1 VVLPFVLF
9 VPLVANLLPS
19 RHHFTALTVI
29 ILGMRVQSWLFL
41 LIGFAVGFG
50 ALYTWTKQRAP
61 SVVKALPLDVDPNIP
76 TETLAPAGAPA
87 GEPAAPPVDMARV
100 KELADKIKQNPKDFD
115 SIVELANVNFDQKN
129 YDDAINLYKK
139 ALAIRPDTLNVR
151 TDMGTAMF
159 YLNRYDD
166 AIATFQEVLKTDP
179 NNAQA
184 LFNLGVSMLHGK
196 NDPKRALEYWQK
208 LVETNPNHP
217 QAEFVRQQIQ
227 KLKEQQTKQ

>member
-1 VVLPFVLF
+1 M
-9 VPLVANLLPS
+9 
-19 RHHFTALTVI
+19 

-50 ALYTWTKQRAP
+50 TFYTWTKQRAP
-61 SVVKALPLDVDPNIP
+61 SVVKALPLEVDPNIP
-76 TETLAPAGAPA
+76 TETSGPAGAPA
-87 GEPAAPPVDMARV
+87 GQAAAPPVDMARV
-100 KELADKIKQNPKDFD
+100 KELTDKIKQNPKDFD
-115 SIVELANVNFDQKN
+115 SIVELANMNFDQKN
-129 YDDAINLYKK
+129 YDDAINMYKN
-139 ALAIRPDTLNVR
+139 ALAIRPDALNVR

-184 LFNLGVSMLHGK
+184 LFNLGVAILYGK

-217 QAEFVRQQIQ
+217 QAEFVKQQIQ
-227 KLKEQQTKQ
+227 KLKEQKAKQ

>member
-1 VVLPFVLF
+1 M
-9 VPLVANLLPS
+9 
-19 RHHFTALTVI
+19 I
-29 ILGMRVQSWLFL
+29 QGMRVQSWLFL

-50 ALYTWTKQRAP
+50 TLYTWTKQRAP
-61 SVVKALPLDVDPNIP
+61 SVVKALPLEVDPNVP
-76 TETLAPAGAPA
+76 TESLTPPGAPA

-100 KELADKIKQNPKDFD
+100 KELTDKIKQNPKDFD
-115 SIVELANVNFDQKN
+115 SIVELANMNFDQKN

-139 ALAIRPDTLNVR
+139 ALAIRPDALNVR

-159 YLNRYDD
+159 YLNKYDD

-184 LFNLGVSMLHGK
+184 LFNLGVAMLHGK

>member
-1 VVLPFVLF
+1 VDARFSSAP
-9 VPLVANLLPS
+9 AM
-19 RHHFTALTVI
+19 

-41 LIGFAVGFG
+41 LIGFALGFG
-50 ALYTWTKQRAP
+50 TLYTWTKQRAP
-61 SVVKALPLDVDPNIP
+61 SVVKALPLDVDPNVP
-76 TETLAPAGAPA
+76 TETIAPPVAPA
-87 GEPAAPPVDMARV
+87 GERAAPPVDMARV
-100 KELADKIKQNPKDFD
+100 KELTDKIKQNPKDFD
-115 SIVELANVNFDQKN
+115 SIVELANMNFDQKN

-139 ALAIRPDTLNVR
+139 ALAIRPDALNVR

-159 YLNRYDD
+159 YLNKYDD
-166 AIATFQEVLKTDP
+166 AIATFQEVLKTDS

-184 LFNLGVSMLHGK
+184 LFNLGVAMLHGK

>member
-1 VVLPFVLF
+1 M
-9 VPLVANLLPS
+9 
-19 RHHFTALTVI
+19 I
-29 ILGMRVQSWLFL
+29 QGMRVQSWLFL

-50 ALYTWTKQRAP
+50 TLYTWTKQRAP

-76 TETLAPAGAPA
+76 TETLTPPGAPA
-87 GEPAAPPVDMARV
+87 GEPAAAPPVDMARV
-100 KELADKIKQNPKDFD
+100 KELTDKIKQNPKDFD
-115 SIVELANVNFDQKN
+115 SIVELANMNFDQKN

-139 ALAIRPDTLNVR
+139 ALAIRPDALNVR

-159 YLNRYDD
+159 YLNHYDD
-166 AIATFQEVLKTDP
+166 AIATFQEVLKSDP

-184 LFNLGVSMLHGK
+184 LFNLGVAMLHGK

-227 KLKEQQTKQ
+227 KLKEQQTKK

>member
-1 VVLPFVLF
+1 M
-9 VPLVANLLPS
+9 
-19 RHHFTALTVI
+19 

-50 ALYTWTKQRAP
+50 TLYTWTKQRAP
-61 SVVKALPLDVDPNIP
+61 SVVKALPLDVDPNVP
-76 TETLAPAGAPA
+76 TETIAPRGAPA

-100 KELADKIKQNPKDFD
+100 KELTDKIKQNPKDFD
-115 SIVELANVNFDQKN
+115 SIVELANMNFDQKN

-139 ALAIRPDTLNVR
+139 ALVIRPDALNVR

-159 YLNRYDD
+159 YLNKYDD
-166 AIATFQEVLKTDP
+166 AIATFQEVLKTDS

-184 LFNLGVSMLHGK
+184 LFNLGVAMLHGK